1 MQQQTKIKLRLTAT
15 IVFIIISIFCV
26 LYGTFTVVVGQ
37 QMLEAEYAQMKA
49 NAQSNVMDIV
59 LAQTELQAKSLKDA
73 FLAYDR
79 IYKPQ
84 WFKMQN
90 GGYVFHNINLNKDY
104 VFYPYSMELRK
115 TYNNKY
121 DIYRIPSGEV
131 VAKNVSPEWNRRV
144 LNNFLDIAVRNVRMF
159 GPEGDPII
167 TDSYTK
173 EILVDDSYNCADTP
187 EVLGMDGRRYMS
199 LDYLHPNNANPD
211 ACKWVIDNIL
221 TWNNDQV
228 WMYFFTAPD
237 ITVEDLQNNDAF
249 NLEKHPLKLSTDIG
263 RELGYTIVIE
273 IKNDF
278 GMVLPLRV
286 MFGAQEYEFIQYFKD
301 MY

>member
-1 MQQQTKIKLRLTAT
+1 
-15 IVFIIISIFCV
+15 
-26 LYGTFTVVVGQ
+26 
-37 QMLEAEYAQMKA
+37 
-49 NAQSNVMDIV
+49 
-59 LAQTELQAKSLKDA
+59 
-73 FLAYDR
+73 
-79 IYKPQ
+79 
-84 WFKMQN
+84 
-90 GGYVFHNINLNKDY
+90 
-104 VFYPYSMELRK
+104 
-115 TYNNKY
+115 
-121 DIYRIPSGEV
+121 
-131 VAKNVSPEWNRRV
+131 
-144 LNNFLDIAVRNVRMF
+144 
-159 GPEGDPII
+159 
-167 TDSYTK
+167 
-173 EILVDDSYNCADTP
+173 
-187 EVLGMDGRRYMS
+187 MS